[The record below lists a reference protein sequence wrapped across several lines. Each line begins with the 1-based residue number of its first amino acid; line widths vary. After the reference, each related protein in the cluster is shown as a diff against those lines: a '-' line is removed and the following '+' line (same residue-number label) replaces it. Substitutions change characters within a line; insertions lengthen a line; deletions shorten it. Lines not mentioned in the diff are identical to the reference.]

1 MANEGINIDPK
12 SYTKLYLNGQYVS
25 PQSGKSYPLYNPKD
39 GATVV
44 DAVPVAGPKDVDLA
58 VEYAEKAFNGPW
70 RSFSGA
76 QRTECFLKLAKL
88 IDEHLVDIL
97 TLDSH
102 TSGNP
107 TSIIPTREKTY
118 IKNTITYYA
127 GWTDKQSGD
136 YFPADD
142 GTMSCIVEQGIQNA
156 DETSIELY
164 RIHEDRHE

>member
-1 MANEGINIDPK
+1 MANESINVNPG

-25 PQSGKSYPLYNPKD
+25 SQSGKSYTLHNPKD

-44 DAVPVAGPKDVDLA
+44 DAIPVAGPKDVDLA
-58 VEYAEKAFNGPW
+58 VEYAEKAFKGPW
-70 RSFSGA
+70 RSFTGA

-142 GTMSCIVEQGIQNA
+142 GMTPCIVE
-156 DETSIELY
+156 
-164 RIHEDRHE
+164 

>member
-1 MANEGINIDPK
+1 MANESIDVNPG
-12 SYTKLYLNGQYVS
+12 SYTKIYLNGQYVS
-25 PQSGKSYPLYNPKD
+25 SRPGKSYALHNPKN

-44 DAVPVAGPKDVDLA
+44 DAVPVAGPKDVEPA
-58 VEYAEKAFNGPW
+58 VEYAEKAFQGLW
-70 RSFSGA
+70 RSFTGA
-76 QRTECFLKLAKL
+76 QRTECFLKTANL

-142 GTMSCIVEQGIQNA
+142 GMTPCIVE
-156 DETSIELY
+156 
-164 RIHEDRHE
+164 

>member
-1 MANEGINIDPK
+1 MATESINK
-12 SYTKLYLNGQYVS
+12 SPASYIKLYLNGQYVS
-25 PQSGKSYPLYNPKD
+25 SQSGKSYALHNPKD
-39 GATVV
+39 GAAVV

-70 RSFSGA
+70 RSFTGV
-76 QRTECFLKLAKL
+76 QRTECFLKLANL
-88 IDEHLVDIL
+88 VDEHLVDIL

-142 GTMSCIVEQGIQNA
+142 GT
-156 DETSIELY
+156 TSY
-164 RIHEDRHE
+164 V

>member
-1 MANEGINIDPK
+1 MASESINTDPT
-12 SYTKLYLNGQYVS
+12 SYTKLYLNGQYV
-25 PQSGKSYPLYNPKD
+25 PAQSGKSYALQNPKD
-39 GATVV
+39 GAAVV
-44 DAVPVAGPKDVDLA
+44 DAVPIAGPKDVDRA
-58 VEYAEKAFNGPW
+58 VEYAEQAFKGSW
-70 RSFSGA
+70 RSFTAA

-107 TSIIPTREKTY
+107 TSIIPTRERTY

-142 GTMSCIVEQGIQNA
+142 GR
-156 DETSIELY
+156 TS
-164 RIHEDRHE
+164 RMTG